1 MPIDLKTNEIDLAL
15 HIKKIATCGGHRAAI
30 YALAPGRNERHF
42 LTGGG
47 DGWIVEWNMDDPENG
62 KLVASIEDRVF
73 SLCRLPGPNRLVAGN
88 MTGGVH
94 WIDLDDPTQT
104 LNVQHHSN
112 KGVFEIL
119 SIGQSVFTVGGDGF
133 VTRWDAATRRTAES
147 LQLSGQALRALSYSE
162 QRGELAIGASDHSIY
177 VLDIQSFEVK
187 KVIRGAHSNSVF
199 AVSWSPDGLR
209 LVSGGRDAMLK
220 ICDASDD
227 FALGK
232 ALPAH
237 LFTINNMA
245 WSPDGRL
252 LATASRD
259 KTVKIWDAATF
270 ELLKVIDSM
279 RAEGHLSSANR
290 LLWLPDALVS
300 CSDDWT
306 AIIWSVEVR

>member
-1 MPIDLKTNEIDLAL
+1 MPIDLKTNEIDVAI

-30 YALAPGRNERHF
+30 YALAPGRDERHF

-62 KLVASIEDRVF
+62 KLVALIEDRVF
-73 SLCRLPGPNRLVAGN
+73 SLCRLPGQNRLVAGN

-94 WIDLDDPTQT
+94 WIDLDAPTQT
-104 LNVQHHSN
+104 LNVQHHIN
-112 KGVFEIL
+112 KGVFDVL
-119 SIGQSVFTVGGDGF
+119 AVGQWVFTAGGDGLL
-133 VTRWDAATRRTAES
+133 TRWEAATGRTLES
-147 LQLSGQALRALSYSE
+147 LQLSGLALRSLSYSE
-162 QRGELAIGASDHSIY
+162 QRSELAVGASDHSIY
-177 VLDIQSFEVK
+177 VLDVQSFKIK
-187 KVIRGAHSNSVF
+187 KVICEAHSNSVF
-199 AVSWSPDGLR
+199 AVSWSPDSRR

-220 ICDASDD
+220 IWDASDD

-237 LFTINNMA
+237 LFTINNIA

-279 RAEGHLSSANR
+279 RVGGHVNSANR

-300 CSDDWT
+300 CSDDRT
-306 AIIWSVEVR
+306 AVIWSVEAP